1 MRALRVHGHIVNIS
15 STAALAEPTQV
26 YGATKWAVN
35 GISRMLRKELEND
48 TIPVVNI
55 RPGATVTNFAR
66 NFPPD
71 FVQGIAAM
79 VGIKA
84 DFKPGAHLPPEIPE
98 QVVAAAKP
106 ILAGPDDVASAVLYA
121 LSQPIE
127 LNVFEMVVRPQK
139 QLSLA

>member
-84 DFKPGAHLPPEIPE
+84 DFKPGAHLPPEILE
-98 QVVAAAKP
+98 QVVAP
-106 ILAGPDDVASAVLYA
+106 RPSRFSPGPTTWPARYST
-121 LSQPIE
+121 P
-127 LNVFEMVVRPQK
+127 
-139 QLSLA
+139 